1 MRNID
6 TTEDNIP
13 SNQIFEKVPST
24 AAIAYYMVSTEY
36 ADLEIT
42 TEWFEWASELLK
54 AGYINAHI
62 IALSHKKTDDQIKS
76 IGLINVIFD
85 ELNIDLDDTFTI
97 YKYYGIYILKQ
108 GLTLNKEVYEIL
120 SQLNQL
126 FLNTYYYLLYDFH
139 VLYVAYT
146 ELREEGEQS
155 LWKGMD
161 LKNKEE
167 YVRAYFDKWLK
178 KPDSKIYNKW
188 EQKSS
193 FRKRLEQIC
202 RNKYASIVYFIFI
215 IVFFIGFYWMIY
227 KLFSNSIISI
237 LIVASFTC
245 VLVINA
251 IFEIIKVR
259 NKAKNNKS

>member
-1 MRNID
+1 M
-6 TTEDNIP
+6 
-13 SNQIFEKVPST
+13 
-24 AAIAYYMVSTEY
+24 
-36 ADLEIT
+36 
-42 TEWFEWASELLK
+42 
-54 AGYINAHI
+54 
-62 IALSHKKTDDQIKS
+62 
-76 IGLINVIFD
+76 
-85 ELNIDLDDTFTI
+85 
-97 YKYYGIYILKQ
+97 
-108 GLTLNKEVYEIL
+108 TLNKEVYEIL

-167 YVRAYFDKWLK
+167 YVRAYFDEWLK

>member
-1 MRNID
+1 
-6 TTEDNIP
+6 
-13 SNQIFEKVPST
+13 
-24 AAIAYYMVSTEY
+24 
-36 ADLEIT
+36 
-42 TEWFEWASELLK
+42 
-54 AGYINAHI
+54 
-62 IALSHKKTDDQIKS
+62 
-76 IGLINVIFD
+76 
-85 ELNIDLDDTFTI
+85 
-97 YKYYGIYILKQ
+97 
-108 GLTLNKEVYEIL
+108 
-120 SQLNQL
+120 
-126 FLNTYYYLLYDFH
+126 
-139 VLYVAYT
+139 
-146 ELREEGEQS
+146 
-155 LWKGMD
+155 MD

-259 NKAKNNKS
+259 NKVKNNKS

>member
-108 GLTLNKEVYEIL
+108 GLTLNKRYMK
-120 SQLNQL
+120 
-126 FLNTYYYLLYDFH
+126 YYL
-139 VLYVAYT
+139 
-146 ELREEGEQS
+146 
-155 LWKGMD
+155 
-161 LKNKEE
+161 
-167 YVRAYFDKWLK
+167 
-178 KPDSKIYNKW
+178 
-188 EQKSS
+188 
-193 FRKRLEQIC
+193 
-202 RNKYASIVYFIFI
+202 
-215 IVFFIGFYWMIY
+215 
-227 KLFSNSIISI
+227 NSISC
-237 LIVASFTC
+237 F
-245 VLVINA
+245 
-251 IFEIIKVR
+251 
-259 NKAKNNKS
+259 

>member
-1 MRNID
+1 MCNID
-6 TTEDNIP
+6 ITEDDIS
-13 SNQIFEKVPST
+13 SNKIFEKVPST
-24 AAIAYYMVSTEY
+24 AVVAYRMVSTEY
-36 ADLEIT
+36 ADLAIT
-42 TEWFEWASELLK
+42 SEWFEWASDLLQ
-54 AGYINAHI
+54 AGYINECI
-62 IALSHKKTDDQIKS
+62 IALSHKETDDQIKLK
-76 IGLINVIFD
+76 GLVNVIFS
-85 ELNIDLDDTFTI
+85 ELNINLDNIFTI
-97 YKYYGIYILKQ
+97 YRHYGIYILKQ
-108 GLTLNKEVYEIL
+108 GLVLDKEIYEIL

-126 FLNTYYYLLYDFH
+126 FQDTYYYLLYDFH
-139 VLYVAYT
+139 VLYMAYT

-155 LWKGMD
+155 LWKGMN

-167 YVRAYFDKWLK
+167 YVRAYFDAWLK

-188 EQKSS
+188 KQKSS

-215 IVFFIGFYWMIY
+215 IAFFIGFYWMIY

-245 VLVINA
+245 VVVINA